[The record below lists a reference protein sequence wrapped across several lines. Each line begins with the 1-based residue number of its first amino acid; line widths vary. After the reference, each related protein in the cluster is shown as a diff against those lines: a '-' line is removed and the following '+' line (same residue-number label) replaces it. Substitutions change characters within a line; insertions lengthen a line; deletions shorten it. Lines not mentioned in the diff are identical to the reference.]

1 MKIEIKKSNILPFL
15 AVGTLFYSL
24 FPIYIWGT
32 AMAANSRTIA
42 VCLGT
47 AYILTNINIIKC
59 KKYVWHLMYIAVI
72 VLSSYF
78 NYPHTSVNN
87 ILNIIIPGLFVL
99 NIFLIPDVLVSIKK
113 EKELIKWLTFYSLI
127 WLAFLTVSVYTQV
140 GIDAG
145 EYNPYFIGNK
155 FNASYFYI
163 ILTCLFDLKRMRNP
177 NKKRVCYG
185 GFAGFFL

>member
-1 MKIEIKKSNILPFL
+1 MKIGIKKSNILPFF

-87 ILNIIIPGLFVL
+87 ILNISEC
-99 NIFLIPDVLVSIKK
+99 FLII
-113 EKELIKWLTFYSLI
+113 
-127 WLAFLTVSVYTQV
+127 
-140 GIDAG
+140 
-145 EYNPYFIGNK
+145 
-155 FNASYFYI
+155 
-163 ILTCLFDLKRMRNP
+163 
-177 NKKRVCYG
+177 
-185 GFAGFFL
+185 

>member
-72 VLSSYF
+72 VLSF
-78 NYPHTSVNN
+78 NTGCASFNKKGKRTNKMAY
-87 ILNIIIPGLFVL
+87 ILFV
-99 NIFLIPDVLVSIKK
+99 D
-113 EKELIKWLTFYSLI
+113 
-127 WLAFLTVSVYTQV
+127 LA
-140 GIDAG
+140 
-145 EYNPYFIGNK
+145 
-155 FNASYFYI
+155 
-163 ILTCLFDLKRMRNP
+163 CLFNGVGLYTSGN
-177 NKKRVCYG
+177 
-185 GFAGFFL
+185 

>member
-87 ILNIIIPGLFVL
+87 ILNIKPISSTIIGK
-99 NIFLIPDVLVSIKK
+99 IK
-113 EKELIKWLTFYSLI
+113 
-127 WLAFLTVSVYTQV
+127 SVCASGKYK
-140 GIDAG
+140 
-145 EYNPYFIGNK
+145 YF
-155 FNASYFYI
+155 
-163 ILTCLFDLKRMRNP
+163 
-177 NKKRVCYG
+177 
-185 GFAGFFL
+185 